1 MPNKFDA
8 LLILKEWRQVCKKSD
23 LSNPFS
29 RKIPLRQ
36 GTNGSSRHH
45 FCLLKAR
52 GVRGGTTEKG
62 LMSDGSARGDF
73 YRKQLLFSF
82 KKRNKQ
88 SAYGTGTAGNKVKC
102 DNGHTT
108 VNVWI

>member
-1 MPNKFDA
+1 M
-8 LLILKEWRQVCKKSD
+8 RS
-23 LSNPFS
+23 
-29 RKIPLRQ
+29 
-36 GTNGSSRHH
+36 
-45 FCLLKAR
+45 
-52 GVRGGTTEKG
+52 GTTENQV
-62 LMSDGSARGDF
+62 MSDGIPRGDF

>member
-1 MPNKFDA
+1 MIYRLRLFFYTQNQ
-8 LLILKEWRQVCKKSD
+8 KER
-23 LSNPFS
+23 NS
-29 RKIPLRQ
+29 RI
-36 GTNGSSRHH
+36 
-45 FCLLKAR
+45 KAR
-52 GVRGGTTEKG
+52 GVRGGTTENG
-62 LMSDGSARGDF
+62 LLSDGSPIGDG

>member
-1 MPNKFDA
+1 MCHQLKAFN
-8 LLILKEWRQVCKKSD
+8 ILQAIIIVYC
-23 LSNPFS
+23 
-29 RKIPLRQ
+29 RQ
-36 GTNGSSRHH
+36 GTNGSLRHH

-52 GVRGGTTEKG
+52 GVRSGTTEKG
-62 LMSDGSARGDF
+62 LVSDGTPRGDF

-88 SAYGTGTAGNKVKC
+88 SAYGTGVAGNKVKY
-102 DNGHTT
+102 DGGHTT

>member
-1 MPNKFDA
+1 M
-8 LLILKEWRQVCKKSD
+8 CS
-23 LSNPFS
+23 
-29 RKIPLRQ
+29 
-36 GTNGSSRHH
+36 
-45 FCLLKAR
+45 
-52 GVRGGTTEKG
+52 GTTENQVV
-62 LMSDGSARGDF
+62 SDGSPRGDF

-102 DNGHTT
+102 DGEHTT

>member
-1 MPNKFDA
+1 MTS
-8 LLILKEWRQVCKKSD
+8 LLILKERRLGFEKKD
-23 LSNPFS
+23 YCDPLS
-29 RKIPLRQ
+29 RKISFRQ
-36 GTNGSSRHH
+36 GLNRFTRHR

-52 GVRGGTTEKG
+52 GVRSGTTENG
-62 LMSDGSARGDF
+62 LMSDGSPRGDF

-88 SAYGTGTAGNKVKC
+88 SSYGTAAAGNKVKC
-102 DNGHTT
+102 DGGHTT

>member
-1 MPNKFDA
+1 MSQKT
-8 LLILKEWRQVCKKSD
+8 LH
-23 LSNPFS
+23 S
-29 RKIPLRQ
+29 RGMR
-36 GTNGSSRHH
+36 S
-45 FCLLKAR
+45 
-52 GVRGGTTEKG
+52 GTTEKG
-62 LMSDGSARGDF
+62 LMSDESLRGDF

-102 DNGHTT
+102 DSGHTT

>member
-1 MPNKFDA
+1 MGEF
-8 LLILKEWRQVCKKSD
+8 LVVIVTGLIASVVIIV
-23 LSNPFS
+23 FS
-29 RKIPLRQ
+29 IVF
-36 GTNGSSRHH
+36 G
-45 FCLLKAR
+45 FCVSVTR
-52 GVRGGTTEKG
+52 GVRSGITEKG
-62 LMSDGSARGDF
+62 LVPEGNPRGDF

-102 DNGHTT
+102 DTGHTT

>member
-1 MPNKFDA
+1 MPNRNDVPFD
-8 LLILKEWRQVCKKSD
+8 LIRAEVRIRKTDYCD
-23 LSNPFS
+23 PIS
-29 RKIPLRQ
+29 RKISFRQ
-36 GTNGSSRHH
+36 GPNRFQRHH

-62 LMSDGSARGDF
+62 LVSDGSPRGDF

-88 SAYGTGTAGNKVKC
+88 SAYGTGKAGNKAKC
-102 DNGHTT
+102 DTGHTT